1 MKRIIISCALL
12 LATVSVVHPQNL
24 DSLAFVTADWQVSE
38 PDKGMETRTASMDI
52 FGSKQT
58 VSIIR
63 YKPKRFYTRIVQ
75 TAELTPVSRTATD
88 RGAVAAVNAGYWNV
102 KEVVPSTYVR
112 IDGHDCSHTE
122 EAEAYRVNGIL
133 VIEDRKIEVFACD
146 TSQYG
151 KYAPVYDNI
160 LASGPVLVDDGKYFD
175 YDPSLGSFFG
185 RHPRS
190 LIGRTSKGEIFMVV
204 VDGRFEQ
211 AQGMTIN
218 ELVEVCRWLGLVD
231 AINLDG
237 GGSSTLWSRDR
248 GVLNHPY
255 DNKRFDHEGER
266 SVSSCLIALPLR

>member
-1 MKRIIISCALL
+1 MKRLTAFCASI
-12 LATVSVVHPQNL
+12 LATVTVAFAQNP
-24 DSLAFVTADWQVSE
+24 DSLAFVTADWQISE
-38 PDKGMETRTASMDI
+38 PDKGVESRTASMKI
-52 FGSKQT
+52 FDSKQT

-63 YKPKRFYTRIVQ
+63 YKQRRFYTRIVQ
-75 TAELTPVSRTATD
+75 TAELTPTSTTARD
-88 RGAVAAVNAGYWNV
+88 RKAVAAINAGYWNV
-102 KEVVPSTYVR
+102 EKVVPSTYVR

-122 EAEAYRVNGIL
+122 DAEAYRVNGIL
-133 VIEDRKIEVFACD
+133 TIDGRDIEVFACD

-151 KYAPVYDNI
+151 KYTPMYDNI
-160 LASGPVLVDDGKYFD
+160 LASGPILVDDGKPFA

-185 RHPRS
+185 RNPRS
-190 LIGRTSKGEIFMVV
+190 FIGRTEKGDVFMVV

-211 AQGMTIN
+211 AEGMTIN

-237 GGSSTLWSRDR
+237 GGSSTLWSSDR

-266 SVSSCLIALPLR
+266 AVSSCLVVLPPR